1 MEPTPPP
8 IPSQPRRNWWTRNWK
23 WFVPTG
29 CLTLLLFFAAFVL
42 SIILVAFGAIKST
55 EIYRDAL
62 AKAKSHPAVIEALG
76 EPIKDGLFVSGNT
89 NVNAASG
96 EANLSIPISG
106 PKGKGTIYVKAEKSL
121 GRWNYTDLVFENQ
134 KTRERIDLLKSGSV
148 NQL

>member
-1 MEPTPPP
+1 M
-8 IPSQPRRNWWTRNWK
+8 
-23 WFVPTG
+23 
-29 CLTLLLFFAAFVL
+29 
-42 SIILVAFGAIKST
+42 SIILIAFGAIKST

-62 AKAKSHPAVIEALG
+62 AKAKSHPAVVEALG

-96 EANLSIPISG
+96 EANLSISIFG

-134 KTRERIDLLKSGSV
+134 KTGERIDLLKSGSV